1 MLTKIL
7 LAALTLLMLCGAI
20 YFEPSRSRSVLGAKN
35 SEGTRLRLLT
45 WNIGYA
51 DLEDDTRAHTNDLE
65 AVAETILKQD
75 PDAVALQ
82 ELTGANQLEILL
94 RFLKNR
100 YRGAVCPFGKYDRVE
115 AVLIKNNDGG
125 KNNGSSNPR
134 FENIASGDRFA
145 LSAIFHLADDQRDI
159 VFISAHADAF
169 NAARRRTFTADV
181 IDWARTRTNNPQVFI
196 AGDFNLELTAR
207 NTANVF
213 TDNVKNDSEAY
224 SYILKYYRD
233 LGRDAGQTAINDR
246 RIDYIFGA
254 PATTISKAEALRGA
268 AVGRM
273 DHWPLLVEVTLK
285 KP

>member
-1 MLTKIL
+1 MLY
-7 LAALTLLMLCGAI
+7 GAI
-20 YFEPSRSRSVLGAKN
+20 NFEPSRSRSVLGAKN
-35 SEGTRLRLLT
+35 SEGTHLRLLT

-82 ELTGANQLEILL
+82 ELTGTNQLEILL
-94 RFLKNR
+94 RLLKNR
-100 YRGAVCPFGKYDRVE
+100 YRGAICPFGKYDRVE
-115 AVLIKNNDGG
+115 AVLIKNNG
-125 KNNGSSNPR
+125 NNNPR
-134 FENIASGDRFA
+134 FENVASGDRFA
-145 LSAIFHLADDQRDI
+145 LGATFHQGNEPRDI

-181 IDWARTRTNNPQVFI
+181 IDWARTRPNNAQVFL
-196 AGDFNLELTAR
+196 AGDFNLELNAR

-233 LGRDAGQTAINDR
+233 LGRDAGQTASNDR

-254 PATTISKAEALRGA
+254 STTTVSKAEALRGA

-273 DHWPLLVEVTLK
+273 DHWPLLVEVTLQ

>member
-7 LAALTLLMLCGAI
+7 LALLTLLMLGGAI
-20 YFEPSRSRSVLGAKN
+20 YFEPSRERSVLGAKN
-35 SEGTRLRLLT
+35 SEGTHLRLLT

-82 ELTGANQLEILL
+82 ELSGANQLEILL
-94 RFLKNR
+94 RLLKGR
-100 YRGAVCPFGKYDRVE
+100 YRGAVCPFGNYDRVE
-115 AVLIKNNDGG
+115 ATLIKNNGD
-125 KNNGSSNPR
+125 NNPR

-145 LSAIFHLADDQRDI
+145 
-159 VFISAHADAF
+159 F
-169 NAARRRTFTADV
+169 NAARRRTFTGDV
-181 IDWARTRTNNPQVFI
+181 IDWARTRPNNALVFI
-196 AGDFNLELTAR
+196 AGDFNLELNSR

-233 LGRDAGQTAINDR
+233 LGREAGQTASNDR

-254 PATTISKAEALRGA
+254 SSLTVSKAEVLKGA
-268 AVGRM
+268 AVGHM
-273 DHWPLLVEVTLK
+273 DHWPLVVEVTASK
-285 KP
+285 